1 MTAEAIAAE
10 PPAVTREDLR
20 ALKTDIQQDLLEF
33 KIGVQHDIQESEAR
47 LHRELQHYATK
58 ADLKDT
64 ELRLGAEISGLR
76 ADLKDAELRL
86 KSEFGNLRTEFS
98 DLRTELKVELR
109 EAQMWLLLRLGG
121 LIVAAVTIA
130 VAVQK
135 LWS

>member
-10 PPAVTREDLR
+10 QPVVARD
-20 ALKTDIQQDLLEF
+20 DLLEL
-33 KIGVQHDIQESEAR
+33 KVELQHSLQEAEDR

-64 ELRLGAEISGLR
+64 ELRLGVEISGLR
-76 ADLKDAELRL
+76 ANLKDTELRIKTDLQNLRADIKDMELRL
-86 KSEFGNLRTEFS
+86 
-98 DLRTELKVELR
+98 
-109 EAQMWLLLRLGG
+109 LLRIGG

-135 LWS
+135 LWP

>member
-10 PPAVTREDLR
+10 QPTVARD
-20 ALKTDIQQDLLEF
+20 DLLEL
-33 KIGVQHDIQESEAR
+33 KIELQHNLQETEAR

-58 ADLKDT
+58 ADLKAT

-76 ADLKDAELRL
+76 ADLKDTELRIKTDL
-86 KSEFGNLRTEFS
+86 Q
-98 DLRTELKVELR
+98 DLRADIKDMELR
-109 EAQMWLLLRLGG
+109 LLLRLGG

-135 LWS
+135 LWP